1 MSKLIQHT
9 LLWAGTLAVLHL
21 AGCAAP
27 ANRDNMSAENITL
40 SKKHPYSVAVET
52 KGGTETGAMDSSSIS
67 NADLKA
73 ALENS
78 IVQSKLFKNVVQGKN
93 GDYELT
99 VSVTQLSKPMF
110 GFDMKVELETAWT
123 LVKTSDK
130 SIAMQKVVKNVF
142 VATTSDAFVGMTRL
156 RLAVEGAAR
165 ENIAQ
170 GLKAISELSL

>member
-1 MSKLIQHT
+1 MLKLIQHA
-9 LLWAGTLAVLHL
+9 LLLTSTLAILQL

-27 ANRDNMSAENITL
+27 ANRDNMLAQNITF
-40 SKKHPYSVAVET
+40 SKTHPYSVAVET

-78 IVQSKLFKNVVQGKN
+78 IVQSKLFKNIVQGKT

-142 VATTSDAFVGMTRL
+142 VATTSDAFAGVTRL

-170 GLKAISELSL
+170 GLKAISELNL